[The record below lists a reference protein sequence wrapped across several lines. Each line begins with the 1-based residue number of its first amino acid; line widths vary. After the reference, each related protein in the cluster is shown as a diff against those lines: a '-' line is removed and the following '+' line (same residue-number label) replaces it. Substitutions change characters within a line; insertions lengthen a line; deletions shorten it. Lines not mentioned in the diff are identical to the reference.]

1 MVGKM
6 FYDKIWDVYV
16 VDMFDDG
23 IMYLYIDL
31 YFVYE
36 VISL

>member
-1 MVGKM
+1 MFFKM

-16 VDMFDDG
+16 VYEVEDG
-23 IMYLYIDL
+23 ICLFYIDC

-36 VISL
+36 VILF